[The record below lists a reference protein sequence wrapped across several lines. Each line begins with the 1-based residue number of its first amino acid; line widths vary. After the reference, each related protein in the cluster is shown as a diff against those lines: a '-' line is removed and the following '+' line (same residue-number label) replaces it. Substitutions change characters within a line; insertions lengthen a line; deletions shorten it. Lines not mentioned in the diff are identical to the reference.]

1 MKLIIIGAP
10 GSGKGTQTSRLKSKF
25 NIPMIST
32 GDIFRKAIKDET
44 ELGKKIKKYLDGG
57 KLVPDEVV
65 IEVMKDRISQPD
77 CAGGFILDG
86 FPRTLEQAKALDKI
100 VNIDACVNLQVP
112 KEIIVDRLSARR
124 TCKNCGEIYNLLVL
138 KPKREGICDKCGGAL
153 FQRDDDKESVI
164 AERFRIFEN
173 QTEPLLEYYAKRVP
187 IVTAKCASVDAAPEE
202 NTKQIMEGLKRLGMI
217 K

>member
-44 ELGKKIKKYLDGG
+44 ELGKKIKKYLDEG

-65 IEVMKDRISQPD
+65 IEVMNDRISQPD

-100 VNIDACVNLQVP
+100 VKLDACINLAVP
-112 KEIIVDRLSARR
+112 KEFIVERLSARR
-124 TCKNCGEIYNLLVL
+124 TCKNCGEIYNLMVL
-138 KPKREGICDKCGGAL
+138 KPKRDGVCDKCGGPL
-153 FQRDDDKESVI
+153 FQREDDKEAVI
-164 AERFRIFEN
+164 EERFKIFEK
-173 QTEPLLEYYAKRVP
+173 QTAPLLEYYTKRIP
-187 IVTAKCASVDAAPEE
+187 IVTAKCTSVDAPPEE
-202 NTKQIMEGLKRLGMI
+202 NTRQILDGLKKLGLV